1 MRYRSSIRLPLL
13 AVLLLVLW
21 IPGAQAQRTQTE
33 RILDFHSDITLQDD
47 SSLLVTETITVY
59 AAGNQ
64 IRHGIFREFPTQY
77 KDPYN
82 NRYVVDFQMQ
92 SATCDAAEENFRVEP
107 YSNGK
112 RIYLGDPH
120 FAVQPGRHTYTLTYI
135 TTRQLGF
142 FKDHDELYWNATGNG
157 WGFPIDHSSA
167 TVHLLTAIPADRV
180 TLSGFTGPQ
189 GSRNADLTS
198 SREDAAFEFATR
210 HSLGPKEGLSILL
223 KWPKGYVAE
232 PTFSQK
238 RDYFFRD
245 NRDAL
250 LLAIGFLVTLL
261 YYVIAWF
268 AVGRDPRPGVIMPRY
283 EPPPNLS
290 PAAMRY
296 LVRMGYD
303 NKTFAAAILDMGA
316 RGFLKIKQQAGS
328 YTLYATGKDNSS
340 LSPDEKQ
347 IASEVFD
354 GRDQLWL
361 HNENHAILQAAQ
373 KSLKRWLKT
382 TEEKVYFSKNSRY
395 LIAPVLFSIG
405 MFAADLISHGTPQVF
420 MGFFLCFWLT
430 IWTLAVASMILTLG
444 KSWSALL
451 HGTKGPIAGIGKCI
465 FTTLFTIPFAA
476 GEVMGLWFLVKATSA
491 SLALFVVAM
500 AVLHFL
506 FLYLMK
512 APTTVGRALLDQVEG
527 FKMFLGEVDGD
538 RLNRINPPEQTPEV
552 FEKFLPYALALD
564 VEQQWAEKFS
574 GVLAMAGTAPGD
586 NAGITPSFYSAS
598 SGAFSGAAFSSSF
611 ADSFTS
617 AISSSS
623 SAPGSDGGGGGG
635 GSGGGGGGGG
645 GGGW

>member
-1 MRYRSSIRLPLL
+1 VRHRSTIRLALL
-13 AVLLLVLW
+13 AALLLVRW
-21 IPGAQAQRTQTE
+21 IPAAQAQRTETE
-33 RILDFHSDITLQDD
+33 HILDFHSDIRLQDD
-47 SSLLVTETITVY
+47 SSLLVTESIIVY
-59 AAGNQ
+59 AAGNR

-82 NRYVVDFQMQ
+82 NRYVVGFQMQ
-92 SATCDAAEENFRVEP
+92 SATLDSYAENFRVEP
-107 YSNGK
+107 YFNGQ
-112 RIYLGDPH
+112 RIYLGDPQ
-120 FAVQPGRHTYTLTYI
+120 FVVQPGRHTYTLTYI

-142 FKDHDELYWNATGNG
+142 FRDHDELYWNATGNG
-157 WGFPIDHSSA
+157 WSFPIDHASA

-180 TLSGFTGPQ
+180 TFSGFTGPQ
-189 GSRNADLTS
+189 GSQNVDLTS
-198 SREDAAFEFATR
+198 SRESSAFEFATR
-210 HSLGPKEGLSILL
+210 HALGPKEGLSVLL
-223 KWPKGYVAE
+223 MWPKGYVAE

-250 LLAIGFLVTLL
+250 LLALGFLATML
-261 YYVIAWF
+261 YYVISWF
-268 AVGRDPRPGVIMPRY
+268 AVGRDPQPGVILPLY

-328 YTLYATGKDNSS
+328 YTLYATGKGNNG

-347 IASEVFD
+347 VASEIFD

-373 KSLKRWLKT
+373 KSLKQWLKT
-382 TEEKVYFSKNSRY
+382 AEEKVYFATNSRY
-395 LIAPVLFSIG
+395 LIAPVLFSFG
-405 MFAADLISHGTPQVF
+405 LFAAALFSHGTPQVF

-430 IWTLAVASMILTLG
+430 VWTFAVAGMILTLV

-451 HGTKGPIAGIGKCI
+451 HGRKGPIAGIGKCI
-465 FTTLFTIPFAA
+465 FTTLFTIPFLAA
-476 GEVMGLWFLVKATSA
+476 EVMGLWFLVKATSA
-491 SLALFVVAM
+491 SLAVFVLAM
-500 AVLHFL
+500 AVLHIL
-506 FLYLMK
+506 YLYLMK
-512 APTTVGRALLDQVEG
+512 APTTAGRALLDQVEG
-527 FKMFLGEVDGD
+527 FKIFLGEVDGD
-538 RLNRINPPEQTPEV
+538 RLNRMNPPEQTPEV

-564 VEQQWAEKFS
+564 VEQEWAEKFS
-574 GVLAMAGTAPGD
+574 GMLAVAGTASSD
-586 NAGITPSFYSAS
+586 NAAFAPSFYSSADD
-598 SGAFSGAAFSSSF
+598 AFSGSAFSSSF
-611 ADSFTS
+611 AESFTS

-623 SAPGSDGGGGGG
+623 SAPGSSGAGGGG